1 MYTLFAVSLDADSR
15 VGYLSIALH
24 KYSQSLL
31 SAVPVLYC
39 HLAASLVL
47 WEGEDPEIPSE
58 PTRKRRAKASA
69 GRQGVQAPCYSG
81 VQDWAQP
88 PIIEA
93 REAKINPSVL
103 VAKNWWWWPR
113 CHSGMFRHLPG
124 NRGGIKI
131 RTFTWRKALKK
142 WGNTW
147 STRYQNVAG
156 IRGSLILARTGVAT
170 AILSKQRWERE
181 TMWGQRFQ
189 VSMVTLAD
197 SSHEVSCTCC
207 CRSQLLQTG
216 RTARKNRW

>member
-47 WEGEDPEIPSE
+47 WEGEDPEIPLE

-147 STRYQNVAG
+147 STRHQNAAG
-156 IRGSLILARTGVAT
+156 IRGSGKDW
-170 AILSKQRWERE
+170 SCNSNFKQAEMGKRNDVRAKVS
-181 TMWGQRFQ
+181 GQYGDISRQF
-189 VSMVTLAD
+189 SWSFMY
-197 SSHEVSCTCC
+197 
-207 CRSQLLQTG
+207 LLL
-216 RTARKNRW
+216 